1 MQDAVTKCYKCLE
14 IKKKEKKEGEFRE
27 ERGPLTW
34 NQAVTP
40 RLRVLPAPR
49 YEAIRLIGEFLLIII
64 V

>member
-14 IKKKEKKEGEFRE
+14 IEKKKKEGEFRE

-40 RLRVLPAPR
+40 RLRVLSAPR

>member
-1 MQDAVTKCYKCLE
+1 MLQVFRDW
-14 IKKKEKKEGEFRE
+14 KKKKKEGEFRE

-40 RLRVLPAPR
+40 RLRVLSAPR
-49 YEAIRLIGEFLLIII
+49 YEAIRLIGEFLLIIF